1 MSPSPPLV
9 MQVTEAAKAG
19 IAQHIGDL
27 VRGLDPQRC
36 RQRAVLSL
44 RRADE
49 YWIAGLPCP
58 VDRVDMR
65 RSIAPAHDWAA
76 YRRLLQI
83 MREARPALVHT
94 HSSKAGILGRR
105 AAFRLGLPT
114 VHTPHVFSFQM
125 PTSAARRRLYIS
137 LERIAARWCR
147 YIICVSEAEREAA
160 LAARLCAEDKL
171 LVIRNGVDLE
181 TYAHLP
187 GRDYRAQIGVES
199 EAELLLAVGG
209 LRTQKDFPALLRAV
223 AALHPSRPRLRCLIA
238 GEGPDQ
244 ALLESMIAAL
254 GLREVVTLLGE
265 RQDVPALLGAADLFV
280 MTSLYEGCSYSL
292 LEAMA
297 ARLPVVALHAPGVE
311 ETVLPGTGW
320 LAAVEDLPAAISEA
334 LDHPAEAERRAAR
347 ALEMVAERFRLDTML
362 AQTAALYETC
372 LSSRK
377 GSDLTVPGGTRR

>member
-1 MSPSPPLV
+1 MTPPLV
-9 MQVTEAAKAG
+9 IQVTEAAKAG

-27 VRGLDPQRC
+27 VQGLDPERY

-49 YWIAGLPCP
+49 HWVAGLPCP

-83 MREARPALVHT
+83 MREAGPALVHT

-105 AAFRLGLPT
+105 AAFRLGLPA
-114 VHTPHVFSFQM
+114 VHTPHAFSFLM
-125 PTSAARRRLYIS
+125 PVSAARRQLYVS
-137 LERIAARWCR
+137 LERAAARWCR
-147 YIICVSEAEREAA
+147 YIICVGEAEREAA
-160 LAARLCAEDKL
+160 LAAGLCAEEKL
-171 LVIRNGVDLE
+171 VVIRNGVDVE
-181 TYAHLP
+181 AYAHLP

-209 LRTQKDFPALLRAV
+209 LRTQKDYPTLLRAV
-223 AALHPSRPRLRCLIA
+223 AALRPTRPRLRCLIA

-244 ALLESMIAAL
+244 ALLEGMIAAL
-254 GLREVVTLLGE
+254 GLQEVVTLLGE
-265 RQDVPALLGAADLFV
+265 REDVPALLGAADLFV

-297 ARLPVVALHAPGVE
+297 ARLPVVAVHAPGVDE
-311 ETVLPGTGW
+311 ILSPGTGW
-320 LAAVEDLPAAISEA
+320 LVTVEDLPAAISEA
-334 LDHPAEAERRAAR
+334 LDHPQKAARRAAC
-347 ALEMVAERFRLDTML
+347 AAEMIAERFRLDTML
-362 AQTAALYETC
+362 AQTTDVYDMC
-372 LSSRK
+372 LLRRERT
-377 GSDLTVPGGTRR
+377 DLTARGGTRR